1 MAQAIRAN
9 LLASAMAATFVGRR
23 TSNAARRPK
32 YFEIFQIYSRWRLG
46 GDSGQKHNS
55 RLGGGCVKNFIF
67 SVLQVGCGGRI

>member
-1 MAQAIRAN
+1 
-9 LLASAMAATFVGRR
+9 MAATFVGRR

-46 GDSGQKHNS
+46 GDSGQKHNG

-67 SVLQVGCGGRI
+67 SVL